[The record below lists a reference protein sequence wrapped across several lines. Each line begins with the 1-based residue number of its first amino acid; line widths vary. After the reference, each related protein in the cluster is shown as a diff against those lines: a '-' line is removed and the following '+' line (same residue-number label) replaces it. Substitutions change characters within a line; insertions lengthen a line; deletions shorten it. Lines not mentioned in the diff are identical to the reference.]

1 MDAQYNGSNAI
12 NTLAA
17 FLRCLSHVAGVCT
30 GVSVNC
36 QVALGGCQ
44 EMM

>member
-17 FLRCLSHVAGVCT
+17 FLRCLSHVAVF
-30 GVSVNC
+30 VLAC
-36 QVALGGCQ
+36 Q
-44 EMM
+44 